1 MSFHKALF
9 LFCFEKRPYL
19 SFCGSHTKEPIGWY
33 PKSCFSMQGS
43 VCTYTTTFNPPPQQ
57 DHLGLNKV
65 VCDQASSHVQ
75 QRVLSLLQGVGGP
88 FEVNTVLLHPVAQA
102 KFFVQWLPMTP
113 LLPGAT
119 NGWSLCTNAFK
130 LL

>member
-1 MSFHKALF
+1 
-9 LFCFEKRPYL
+9 
-19 SFCGSHTKEPIGWY
+19 
-33 PKSCFSMQGS
+33 MQGS

-102 KFFVQWLPMTP
+102 KFFVQ
-113 LLPGAT
+113 
-119 NGWSLCTNAFK
+119 
-130 LL
+130 